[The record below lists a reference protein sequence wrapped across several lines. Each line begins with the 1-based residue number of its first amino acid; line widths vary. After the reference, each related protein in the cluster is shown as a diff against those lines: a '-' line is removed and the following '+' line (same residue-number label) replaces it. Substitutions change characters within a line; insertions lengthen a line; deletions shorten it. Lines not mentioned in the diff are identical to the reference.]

1 MSVWGFLNLWLAKN
15 NKEHD
20 AIKSIHVEVE
30 VLKRDYSTA
39 SVKEIA
45 RKQKQLVHTSES
57 QYEQHKI
64 EYLQKRF
71 ARTLK
76 ILTVLKS
83 TSEK

>member
-1 MSVWGFLNLWLAKN
+1 MNRAQFNRDN
-15 NKEHD
+15 TN
-20 AIKSIHVEVE
+20 VE